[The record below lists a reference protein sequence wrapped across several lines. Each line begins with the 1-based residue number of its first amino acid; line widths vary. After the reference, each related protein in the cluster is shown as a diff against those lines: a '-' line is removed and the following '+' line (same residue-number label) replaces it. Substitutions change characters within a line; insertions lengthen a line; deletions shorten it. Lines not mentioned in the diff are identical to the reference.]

1 MRASTSCH
9 ISIYL
14 TDLGLPRREAF
25 QRENCEKHNRSIHM
39 DILISAVASELVSR
53 FISFLSRKYRS
64 QACLEDNIEL
74 LQHLLLRV
82 HTVVEEAE
90 GRYIQNSRMLIQ
102 LKKLQ
107 EAMYQGYDALDT
119 YVPLKKVEE
128 VLVSGS
134 YMWLFLTAT
143 SKQNLWQ

>member
-1 MRASTSCH
+1 M
-9 ISIYL
+9 
-14 TDLGLPRREAF
+14 
-25 QRENCEKHNRSIHM
+25 
-39 DILISAVASELVSR
+39 
-53 FISFLSRKYRS
+53 
-64 QACLEDNIEL
+64 LEENIEL

-90 GRYIQNSRMLIQ
+90 GRYSQNSRMLIQ